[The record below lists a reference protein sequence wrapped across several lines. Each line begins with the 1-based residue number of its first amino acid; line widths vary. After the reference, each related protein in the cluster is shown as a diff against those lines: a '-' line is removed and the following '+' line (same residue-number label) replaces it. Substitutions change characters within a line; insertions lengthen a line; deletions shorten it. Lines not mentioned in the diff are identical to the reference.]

1 MTANPDSG
9 PAADLAA
16 LLDAIDD
23 ANDRAS
29 FNVLLDLAL
38 ACRLA
43 EQMERMQAGRGP
55 MIFAQKA
62 LAVAGA
68 ALLAIAAYDLIMRMI

>member
-1 MTANPDSG
+1 MKDSG

-23 ANDRAS
+23 ANDRGS

-43 EQMERMQAGRGP
+43 EQMERVQVRGP
-55 MIFAQKA
+55 MTFNQKV